1 MKGKE
6 GDPTGVEKEPTGL
19 ARRDIV
25 RRDPCSCSSFI
36 SETKKRVGGYNLNRS
51 CAKRRVPARSGGGG
65 EVWEASLGES
75 RMGERGD
82 EGEESLRGL
91 MAPAKR

>member
-25 RRDPCSCSSFI
+25 RRDPCSLKFI
-36 SETKKRVGGYNLNRS
+36 FHAQTKKRVG
-51 CAKRRVPARSGGGG
+51 VEP
-65 EVWEASLGES
+65 
-75 RMGERGD
+75 
-82 EGEESLRGL
+82 
-91 MAPAKR
+91 